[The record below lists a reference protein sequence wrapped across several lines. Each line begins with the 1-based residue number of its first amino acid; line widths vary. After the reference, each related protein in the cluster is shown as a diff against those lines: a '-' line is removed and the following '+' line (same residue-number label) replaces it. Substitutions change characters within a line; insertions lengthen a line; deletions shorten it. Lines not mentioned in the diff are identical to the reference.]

1 MKMWLPKLVSSL
13 TCVILVTY
21 LCDYSVSSLTVAFN
35 SLMLP
40 PNPCGE
46 YDLKLSLRLSRRD
59 SSLHWRST
67 CLRGR
72 TAPAL
77 VRFLKPHIKAAL
89 HSHLAASR
97 NPSANLQSTLDS
109 LALGVILL
117 SPKGQVVTMN
127 RAAERLLAKGGGLR
141 ASREGLLAE
150 RAEESARLKQLVAE
164 ATAASARA
172 GLEPAGVLT
181 VSRRNHF
188 PLQLLVSPARGFDLD
203 EKHPVRAIVFAGDSA
218 QRVGPTH
225 DTLRVLFGLTPAECR
240 LAMLLADGHS
250 PTAIAEKGGVSRNT
264 LKSQLSS
271 IYGKTGTSRQAQLVR
286 LLLQLPATSPSSE
299 S

>member
-1 MKMWLPKLVSSL
+1 
-13 TCVILVTY
+13 
-21 LCDYSVSSLTVAFN
+21 
-35 SLMLP
+35 
-40 PNPCGE
+40 
-46 YDLKLSLRLSRRD
+46 
-59 SSLHWRST
+59 
-67 CLRGR
+67 
-72 TAPAL
+72 
-77 VRFLKPHIKAAL
+77 VRFLKPPIKAAR

-97 NPSANLQSTLDS
+97 NPSARVQSTLNS
-109 LALGVILL
+109 LAVGVILL

-127 RAAERLLAKGGGLR
+127 RAAERLLAESGGLQ

-164 ATAASARA
+164 ATAASAGA

-181 VSRRNHF
+181 VSRGNHS
-188 PLQLLVSPARGFDLD
+188 PLQLLVFPVRGFDLD
-203 EKHPVRAIVFAGDSA
+203 ERHPVRAIVVAGDSA
-218 QRVGPTH
+218 QRVGPAH

-240 LAMLLADGHS
+240 LATLLADGHS
-250 PTAIAEKGGVSRNT
+250 PTAMTEMGGVSRNT

-286 LLLQLPATSPSSE
+286 LLLQLPATSPSSK